1 MTLPTKQEIFSLLK
15 SNYYILIALGVGV
28 RVLMLLFVY
37 LEIPFSFLGR
47 GAMGDVLLNYYD
59 IDSVFTG
66 EWKWNQNDLAYPPI
80 SVFLLVFLRIAA
92 FNNLYI
98 FFFYAFILELL
109 TISLFYPVLKRF
121 QVDYSKVIFGLLFV
135 NPLYFFSY
143 VSRFFISGLRITDS
157 FFLIWLLL
165 SLYFYPKDDKKY
177 FYFFLG
183 MSMCAKWYTLPV
195 FPLFIIKYAV
205 EKRWEELKKMLLY
218 MTLPI
223 FIFLITPVFYLP
235 NYLNLYI
242 NWALEGNPLTQIIP
256 IYIKI
261 IPFLVLLSIVL
272 YNIKNVDRMTL
283 TFLSLVLTTSYI
295 LFSRF
300 YIRYFAPLLLY
311 GHLFYYKSSQ
321 QIQEDGKTKAIDTH
335 CNIFLASIA
344 LGTISLLISY
354 LELLFYTTIY

>member
-1 MTLPTKQEIFSLLK
+1 
-15 SNYYILIALGVGV
+15 
-28 RVLMLLFVY
+28 MLLFVY
-37 LEIPFSFLGR
+37 LEKAFPFLGH
-47 GAMGDVLLNYYD
+47 GVMGDVRLNFYD

-80 SVFLLVFLRIAA
+80 SVFLLVFLRVSA

-121 QVDYSKVIFGLLFV
+121 HMEHSKVIIGLLFV

-165 SLYFYPKDDKKY
+165 ALYFYPKEDKKY

-218 MTLPI
+218 TIIPI

-261 IPFLVLLSIVL
+261 IPFLVLFIIIL
-272 YNIKNVDRMTL
+272 YNIKNVDKMTL
-283 TFLSLVLTTSYI
+283 IFLSIMLTTSYI

-300 YIRYFAPLLLY
+300 YVRYFAPLLFY
-311 GHLFYYKSSQ
+311 GHLFYYKGSQ
-321 QIQEDGKTKAIDTH
+321 QIQGDRETKAIDTH
-335 CNIFLASIA
+335 FNLYLASIP
-344 LGTISLLISY
+344 LGAISLLISY
-354 LELLFYTTIY
+354 LELLFYSMI